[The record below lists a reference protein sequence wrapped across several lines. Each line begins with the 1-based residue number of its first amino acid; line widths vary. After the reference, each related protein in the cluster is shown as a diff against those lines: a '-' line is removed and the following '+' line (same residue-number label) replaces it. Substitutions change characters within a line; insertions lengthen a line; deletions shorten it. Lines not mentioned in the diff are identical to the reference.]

1 MSKRSADARGVNVL
15 AGVAVASRIAA
26 RRTLM
31 RTVAS
36 VLLLGLA
43 MGAPAL
49 AQGAPESDNGRFT
62 FKEVPDG
69 ILRLDGRTG
78 QVSLCGKVT
87 EWACRALADDRAA
100 LENEI
105 GRLLDENAALRK
117 QLEARAPV
125 PPETVPPSAVKPP
138 PPTAAPPAPKQGER
152 ELNLPS
158 DADVNRMM
166 AFLEKMWRRLLDMAQ
181 RTQRELDQDRPG
193 VQKNGI

>member
-1 MSKRSADARGVNVL
+1 MRA
-15 AGVAVASRIAA
+15 IAA
-26 RRTLM
+26 
-31 RTVAS
+31 

-43 MGAPAL
+43 TGAPAL
-49 AQGAPESDNGRFT
+49 AEGAPESDNGRFT

-78 QVSLCGKVT
+78 HVSLCSKVT
-87 EWACRALADDRAA
+87 EWACRTLADDRTA

-125 PPETVPPSAVKPP
+125 PPETVPPSATTPP
-138 PPTAAPPAPKQGER
+138 PPPVIAPTPKQGGR
-152 ELNLPS
+152 EFNLPS
-158 DADVNRMM
+158 DAEVNRMM

-181 RTQRELDQDRPG
+181 RTQRELDHDRPG
-193 VQKNGI
+193 AQKNGI

>member
-1 MSKRSADARGVNVL
+1 MRA
-15 AGVAVASRIAA
+15 IAA
-26 RRTLM
+26 
-31 RTVAS
+31 
-36 VLLLGLA
+36 VLLLSLA
-43 MGAPAL
+43 SAVPAL
-49 AQGAPESDNGRFT
+49 AQGAPESDNNRFT

-78 QVSLCGKVT
+78 HVSLCSKVT
-87 EWACRALADDRAA
+87 EWACRTLADDRIA

-105 GRLLDENAALRK
+105 GRLLDENLALRK

-125 PPETVPPSAVKPP
+125 PPETVPPSAATPP
-138 PPTAAPPAPKQGER
+138 PPAAAPPAPKQGGR

-158 DADVNRMM
+158 DAEVNRMM

>member
-1 MSKRSADARGVNVL
+1 MRA
-15 AGVAVASRIAA
+15 IAA
-26 RRTLM
+26 
-31 RTVAS
+31 
-36 VLLLGLA
+36 LLLLSLA
-43 MGAPAL
+43 TGTPAL
-49 AQGAPESDNGRFT
+49 AQGAPETENGRFT

-78 QVSLCGKVT
+78 HVSLCSKVT
-87 EWACRALADDRAA
+87 EWACRTLADDRTA

-105 GRLLDENAALRK
+105 GRLLDENLALRK

-125 PPETVPPSAVKPP
+125 PPETVPPSAATPP
-138 PPTAAPPAPKQGER
+138 PPAVAPAPKQGGR

-158 DADVNRMM
+158 DAEVNRMM

-193 VQKNGI
+193 AHKNGI